1 MSTFAPIYYR
11 PFPLSE
17 HVAFVSK
24 GGLIILLSIS
34 IWSIPISK
42 VDNIKIVL
50 CFAGIKYC
58 FQFTFM

>member
-1 MSTFAPIYYR
+1 MSTFAPIFYR

-24 GGLIILLSIS
+24 GGLILLLSIS
-34 IWSIPISK
+34 LWLIPISK
-42 VDNIKIVL
+42 IENINIVL
-50 CFAGIKYC
+50 FFAGLKYC